1 MARWLPQILVSAVA
15 LASGNPVWLAVLVG
29 LFILDPLEARR

>member
-1 MARWLPQILVSAVA
+1 MRWLPQILVSAVA
-15 LASGNPVWLAVLVG
+15 VATGDPAWLTVLVG